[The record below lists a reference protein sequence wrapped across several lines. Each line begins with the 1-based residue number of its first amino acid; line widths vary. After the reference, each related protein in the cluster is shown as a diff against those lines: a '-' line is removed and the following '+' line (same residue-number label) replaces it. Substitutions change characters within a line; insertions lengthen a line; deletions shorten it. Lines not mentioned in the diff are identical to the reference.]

1 MILSF
6 IKKLLS
12 ALPTLFGVSLFAFL
26 LIRLAPGDPVLTLLG
41 ERGADPAV
49 YQQMKESLGLDKPLY
64 QQFFIYLG
72 DLAQLDLGT
81 SIHSKQSVWS
91 EFVSR
96 FPATLELS
104 LIAIFIAIILGLF
117 LGVVAALYKGK
128 IIDTV
133 LMSSALVGYSMPI
146 FWWGLVLILIF
157 SSYLGLTPV
166 AGRMSAFYE
175 VNSLTGF
182 YLIDAWFSDNPRE
195 VFTQALRH
203 MILPAV
209 VLATIPMAAIAR
221 MTRSSLLDVLK
232 EDYIRTAKS
241 KGLGSVYVIS
251 KHALRNAFMPILT
264 VMGVMFGTLLTGA
277 ILTETIFSWPGIGK
291 WILNA
296 VQARDYP
303 VIQGGVVLI
312 ALIIF
317 IINSI
322 VDFLY
327 IIVNPTLR
335 K

>member
-1 MILSF
+1 MILKF
-6 IKKLLS
+6 GKKLLS

-41 ERGADPAV
+41 ERGADPEV
-49 YQQMKESLGLDKPLY
+49 YQQMKQSLGLDKPVY

-72 DLAQLDLGT
+72 DLVQLDLGT

-91 EFVSR
+91 EFISR
-96 FPATLELS
+96 FPATMELS
-104 LIAIFIAIILGLF
+104 IMAIIIAIIVGLI

-128 IIDTV
+128 IIDTI

-157 SSYLGLTPV
+157 SSHFGITPV
-166 AGRMSAFYE
+166 AGRMSALYE
-175 VNSLTGF
+175 VNTVTGF
-182 YLIDAWFSDNPRE
+182 YLIDAWFSDNPVR
-195 VFTQALRH
+195 VFNQALRH

-241 KGLGSVYVIS
+241 KGLSSVYVIS

-317 IINSI
+317 VINSL

-327 IIVNPTLR
+327 IVVNPRLR